1 MVCGTAS
8 QLTQGVAENRMADHD
23 DHYQAVAKVY
33 SLAVFYDSSGPFVKW
48 LQCQIAEVLK
58 YVWVCA
64 RLSVP
69 LESIHHCCVR
79 TARTPAVRLRPLP
92 LHPPSPFFEKY
103 GSAVQQCR
111 GRAEPDRRAGRL
123 CVPTALPG
131 ACVFRAW
138 SVCVRRA
145 SLVDDTNTHKHVSF
159 LFYRSLEG
167 VGPHPHTRARA
178 CPGGCGV
185 PVLESQSVF
194 ARSKKE
200 KDRSKS

>member
-1 MVCGTAS
+1 
-8 QLTQGVAENRMADHD
+8 MADHD

-123 CVPTALPG
+123 CPLPCLVHVCSVHG
-131 ACVFRAW
+131 RCVFVGHPWSTTQTPTNMFPSFFTGLLRAW
-138 SVCVRRA
+138 D
-145 SLVDDTNTHKHVSF
+145 LI
-159 LFYRSLEG
+159 
-167 VGPHPHTRARA
+167 HTRARA
-178 CPGGCGV
+178 HA
-185 PVLESQSVF
+185 LEGAEF
-194 ARSKKE
+194 RCWNHNPCAHAR
-200 KDRSKS
+200 KS